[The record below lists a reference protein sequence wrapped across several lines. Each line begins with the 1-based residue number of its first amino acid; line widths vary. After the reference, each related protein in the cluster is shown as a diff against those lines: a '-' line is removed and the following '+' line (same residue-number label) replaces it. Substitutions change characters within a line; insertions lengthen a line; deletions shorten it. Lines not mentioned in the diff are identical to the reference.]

1 MVVSTQASILKEGHP
16 VSVSHSVGSPSSPD
30 VGATGNENAGDADI
44 SSLLGMLASV
54 TDPRSRQGIQHALVF
69 VLAVCMVAML
79 AGAKNYREIAGHA
92 ADMPQSLL
100 RNLGAEWSW
109 FRLRYKNPSKSTIR
123 NVLTRID
130 AAELD
135 MITCAWLFTQ
145 ARKSGNDEWEIA
157 VDGKVMRGAWTDKN
171 DKVTLLSAM
180 LHREAVT
187 IAQLRVPDGTSEITQ
202 ADALLNAAEIP
213 DGEAVL
219 VTLDAAHTQ
228 RKTAESVAGK
238 PGWDYL
244 MTVKGNQPALQRQVF
259 DKILPLL
266 REAPHNVTEERSRGR
281 IRKRSCWIT
290 CAEEINFP
298 HARQAAVIRREI
310 FEITGACVSKEHA
323 IILTS
328 RKAGK
333 MTAADVNR
341 NTRGHWG
348 IENRSHYIRD
358 TVYREDHS
366 QAYSGDGPQALAS
379 LRNLT
384 LGLLRMKN
392 VNAIK
397 ETTEWICR
405 DQVRALQFMTT

>member
-1 MVVSTQASILKEGHP
+1 VSFL
-16 VSVSHSVGSPSSPD
+16 HSACGPSSPD
-30 VGATGNENAGDADI
+30 ARAAGDERAEDADI

-54 TDPRSRQGIQHALVF
+54 TDPRSPQGIQHLLEF
-69 VLAVCMVAML
+69 VLAVCVVAML

-92 ADMPQSLL
+92 ADIPQPLL
-100 RNLGAEWSW
+100 RKLGAGWSW
-109 FRLRYKNPSKSTIR
+109 FRLRYKYPSESAIR

-135 MITCAWLFTQ
+135 LITGAWLFAR
-145 ARKSGNDEWEIA
+145 ARKRGEAEWEIA
-157 VDGKVMRGAWTDKN
+157 LDGKVMRGAWTDEN
-171 DKVTLLSAM
+171 DKITLLSAM
-180 LHREAVT
+180 LHRQAVT
-187 IAQLRVPDGTSEITQ
+187 IAQVRVPDGTSEITR
-202 ADALLNAAEIP
+202 ADAILGTAEIP
-213 DGEAVL
+213 AGESAL

-228 RKTAESVAGK
+228 RDTAESVAGK

-244 MTVKGNQPALQRQVF
+244 MTVKGNQPTLQRQVSG
-259 DKILPLL
+259 KILPLL
-266 REAPHNVTEERSRGR
+266 REAPHDIVEERSRGR
-281 IRKRSCWIT
+281 IRKWSCWIT
-290 CAEEINFP
+290 GAEGIDFP
-298 HARQAAVIRREI
+298 HASQAAVIRREI
-310 FEITGACVSKEHA
+310 FEVTGSRVSKEHA
-323 IILTS
+323 LILTS
-328 RKAGK
+328 RKPGK

-348 IENRSHYIRD
+348 IENKSHYIRD

-384 LGLLRMKN
+384 LGLLRTKN

-397 ETTEWICR
+397 ETTEWVCR